1 MRTFYPFAL
10 IAVVACTAGG
20 PGTSQGIPAQDRN
33 YITNAELLSL
43 PSSSLYDAVE
53 KLRPHFLRSHGASSL
68 GGGSGDD
75 FATVYLDGRPYGDIN
90 SLRSLVPAQISGV
103 RYYDAISAQ
112 QKFGITKGS
121 GVIDVAV
128 KTGQ

>member
-1 MRTFYPFAL
+1 MRNLYPFAL
-10 IAVVACTAGG
+10 MAIVACTTGG
-20 PGTSQGIPAQDRN
+20 PGSSQGMPAQDRN
-33 YITNAELLSL
+33 YITDTELTSL
-43 PSSSLYDAVE
+43 PSSSLYDAIE
-53 KLRPHFLRSHGASSL
+53 KLRPHFLRSRGASSL
-68 GGGSGDD
+68 GGENGSD

-90 SLRSLVPAQISGV
+90 SLRSLVPAQIGGV

-112 QKFGITKGS
+112 QKFGITRGS